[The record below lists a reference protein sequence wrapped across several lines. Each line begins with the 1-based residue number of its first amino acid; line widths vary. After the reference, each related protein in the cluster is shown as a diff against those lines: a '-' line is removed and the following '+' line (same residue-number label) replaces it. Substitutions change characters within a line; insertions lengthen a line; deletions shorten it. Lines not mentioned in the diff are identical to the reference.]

1 MTSKLEPEERKALL
15 SALEDTGWRAA
26 DGQDA
31 LIKRLLFKDFSAAWG
46 FMSQAAL
53 CAEKMDHH
61 PDWRNVYNKLEI
73 TLTTHDCGGV
83 SVLDIELAG
92 ALDSLAEGVAEV
104 DRDIGRPVMR
114 LTEPVEKDDD

>member
-1 MTSKLEPEERKALL
+1 MTSKLDPEERKALL
-15 SALEDTGWRAA
+15 SGLEDTGWRAA
-26 DGQDA
+26 DSQDA
-31 LIKRLLFKDFSAAWG
+31 LIKRLLFPDFSAAWG

-61 PDWRNVYNKLEI
+61 PDWRNVYRTLEI

-92 ALDSLAEGVAEV
+92 ALDKLAEGVAEV
-104 DRDIGRPVMR
+104 DRDIGRPLMR
-114 LTEPVEKDDD
+114 LVEPAKDAG